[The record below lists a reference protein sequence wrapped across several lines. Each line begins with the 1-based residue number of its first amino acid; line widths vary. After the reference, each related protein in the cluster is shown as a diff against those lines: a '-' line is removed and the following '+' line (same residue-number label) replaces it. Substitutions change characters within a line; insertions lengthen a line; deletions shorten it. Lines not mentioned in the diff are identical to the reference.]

1 MSCRPTRRSKI
12 LVERVVLY
20 LRTEKHGSCCCRS
33 PEARPCTRKADPS
46 NRMITV
52 ESTEVARITVD
63 CMLQYQYPSQAHSRH
78 TSIDC
83 EGTYQ
88 RTHCIL
94 HPSLRRHLA
103 PCPSKRYLLPI

>member
-33 PEARPCTRKADPS
+33 PEARPCTRKAVSSFWLFSVVCLVVD
-46 NRMITV
+46 
-52 ESTEVARITVD
+52 RITVD
-63 CMLQYQYPSQAHSRH
+63 CMLQYQYPSLVHSRH

-83 EGTYQ
+83 EGTFQ

-94 HPSLRRHLA
+94 HPSLW
-103 PCPSKRYLLPI
+103 